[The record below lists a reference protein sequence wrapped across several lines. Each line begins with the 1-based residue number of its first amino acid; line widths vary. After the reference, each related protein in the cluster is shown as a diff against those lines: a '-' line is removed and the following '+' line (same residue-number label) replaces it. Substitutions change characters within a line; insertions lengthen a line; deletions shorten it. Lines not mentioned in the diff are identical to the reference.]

1 MAWWTDED
9 VSFYRG
15 KSCVVCYEDTGKGVV
30 TYIKAFDNS
39 VSAKKFLKEWEAES
53 GEGWSMYLDMD
64 FFVND
69 DGIRGFLE
77 LHKDAITPTTKLN

>member
-39 VSAKKFLKEWEAES
+39 VSAKEFLKEEMNKFLF
-53 GEGWSMYLDMD
+53 EGKEDKPEQ
-64 FFVND
+64 FT
-69 DGIRGFLE
+69 E
-77 LHKDAITPTTKLN
+77 L

>member
-39 VSAKKFLKEWEAES
+39 VSAKEFLKEWEGES
-53 GEGWSMYLDMD
+53 GEGLSMYRDMD